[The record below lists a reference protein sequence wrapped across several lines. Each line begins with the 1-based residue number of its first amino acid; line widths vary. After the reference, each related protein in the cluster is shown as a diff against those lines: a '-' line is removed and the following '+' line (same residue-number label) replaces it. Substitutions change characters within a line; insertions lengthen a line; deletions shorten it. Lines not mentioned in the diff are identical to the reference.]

1 MVWKEKL
8 YATTSNRVNP
18 PLLEMHNLSRSN
30 RTPRSKSLDY
40 LIGIITPTRHVNSN
54 VILVYYH

>member
-8 YATTSNRVNP
+8 YATASNRVNP
-18 PLLEMHNLSRSN
+18 PLLEMHNLSRGN

-40 LIGIITPTRHVNSN
+40 LIGIITPMS
-54 VILVYYH
+54 Y